1 MPAEISVVIPTLQ
14 AAADLPDCLAALGEG
29 LSGGLIREV
38 IVSDGGSQDET
49 PGIAQAAGAVVV
61 IGAASRG
68 GQLRRGCA
76 LARGRWLLILHADT
90 VLSPGWARAVAD
102 HVADPRAGPAHF
114 RLVFRAA
121 GVRPWL
127 VAGWAN
133 QRALLFG
140 LPFGD
145 QGLLVQRDDYDRA
158 GGYPDQPLMEDVAL
172 IRALERRV
180 LALPVRATTSAERYS
195 RDGWL
200 RRGARNLWT
209 QARYFAG
216 ADPETL
222 FRSYQRWP

>member
-14 AAADLPDCLAALGEG
+14 AAAGLPGCLASLVEG
-29 LSGGLIREV
+29 LGGGLIREV
-38 IVSDGGSQDET
+38 IVSDGGSRDET
-49 PGIAQAAGAVVV
+49 AAIAQAAGAVVV

-76 LARGRWLLILHADT
+76 VARGRWLLILHADT
-90 VLSPGWARAVAD
+90 VLSPGWAQVVGD
-102 HVADPRAGPAHF
+102 HVADPQSGPAHF
-114 RLVFRAA
+114 RLSFRAV
-121 GVRPWL
+121 GFRPRL

-133 QRALLFG
+133 LRAALFG

-145 QGLLVQRDDYDRA
+145 QGLLLRREDYDGA

-172 IRALERRV
+172 VRALQRRIV
-180 LALPVRATTSAERYS
+180 ALPVRAATSADRYD

-216 ADPETL
+216 TDPETL
-222 FRSYQRWP
+222 FRSYPR